1 MPNRPFKPIP
11 PTVAPP
17 PRPLSLFQT
26 VRAARRNVLEVI
38 PALAFRRP
46 IVSGRLGARWHMV
59 QDPDALRRVFLD
71 NVDNYPKSEVML
83 RMLRPAVGN
92 SLFTSDGES
101 WRWQRRTVAPVFT
114 QRNVTALAPVMTA
127 TAERAAQRLSQGG
140 KHPEVLAEM
149 LTATF
154 DVICDVAL
162 SGREHFDAKVYGAA
176 ITRYFET
183 VGKASILDF
192 LQLPD
197 WMPRPGAVL
206 GRGSVR
212 TMHAMV
218 SRAIEA
224 RRQTGARGRDDLL
237 DHMLKACDPE
247 SGRRMTPIELLHN
260 MQFFIVAG
268 HETTALA
275 LSWALLLLALHPEA
289 QARARDEARAA
300 VGDRPAGAEDAAAT
314 PYIRQV
320 IEESMR
326 LYPPVG
332 MLARNVRESDTLCGR
347 DIWPGDTVF
356 LPIFALHRH
365 EMWWNAPNA
374 FDPDNFTPER
384 ANARHRFLYLPFGAG
399 PRVCVGANFAMMQ
412 AQIILTTLLARFRFE
427 PGPDSLPVPTMSMTV
442 RPDRGIRVTVTS
454 I

>member
-1 MPNRPFKPIP
+1 
-11 PTVAPP
+11 
-17 PRPLSLFQT
+17 
-26 VRAARRNVLEVI
+26 
-38 PALAFRRP
+38 
-46 IVSGRLGARWHMV
+46 
-59 QDPDALRRVFLD
+59 
-71 NVDNYPKSEVML
+71 
-83 RMLRPAVGN
+83 
-92 SLFTSDGES
+92 
-101 WRWQRRTVAPVFT
+101 
-114 QRNVTALAPVMTA
+114 
-127 TAERAAQRLSQGG
+127 
-140 KHPEVLAEM
+140 
-149 LTATF
+149 
-154 DVICDVAL
+154 
-162 SGREHFDAKVYGAA
+162 
-176 ITRYFET
+176 

-224 RRQTGARGRDDLL
+224 RRRTGARGRDDLL

-247 SGRRMTPIELLHN
+247 SGRRMTPTELLHN

-275 LSWALLLLALHPEA
+275 LSWALLLLALHPDA
-289 QARARDEARAA
+289 QARGRDEARAA
-300 VGDRPAGAEDAAAT
+300 VGDRAAGAEDAGAT

-332 MLARNVRESDTLCGR
+332 MLARNVRDSDTLCDR

-442 RPDRGIRVTVTS
+442 RPDRGIRLTVTPV
-454 I
+454 